1 MSSDHSQQSVPSR
14 TELMNP
20 ALRAL
25 HSLGGRATINEMHD
39 QVVKDMGLSARAA
52 ITRHTDGKQSKLS
65 YELGWTRTFLKKYG
79 LINNLKPGIWTLT
92 ELGQS
97 TETVDAGDVIHRTN
111 ARRFQ
116 ESSKTR
122 VAEQSVD
129 YSGGD
134 PHWQSE
140 LLELLRVMDPSAFE
154 RLCQEILSESGFIEV
169 EVTGRSSDGGID
181 GHGFIRLAGLI
192 SFPVV
197 FQCKR
202 YKGSVG
208 APTIRDFRGAM
219 QGRADKGL
227 IMTTGQFTAE
237 AHGEA
242 TRDGAPPI
250 DLIDGGLLVNKIK
263 ELGLGVTTR
272 TVEVVEVDAG
282 WFETV

>member
-1 MSSDHSQQSVPSR
+1 
-14 TELMNP
+14 MNP

-25 HSLGGRATINEMHD
+25 HSLGGRATIDEMHA
-39 QVVKDMGLSARAA
+39 QVVKDMGLSPRAA

-92 ELGQS
+92 ELGQN
-97 TETVDAGDVIHRTN
+97 TETVDVSDVIQETR

-122 VAEQSVD
+122 VAEQRAD
-129 YSGGD
+129 YSDGN

-140 LLELLRVMDPSAFE
+140 LLELLRVIDPSAFE
-154 RLCQEILSESGFIEV
+154 RLCQEILSKSGFIEV

-237 AHGEA
+237 AHNEA

-282 WFETV
+282 WFETI

>member
-25 HSLGGRATINEMHD
+25 HSLGGRATIDEMHA
-39 QVVKDMGLSARAA
+39 QVVKNMGLSARAA

-116 ESSKTR
+116 ESSKTC

-129 YSGGD
+129 YSGGN

-181 GHGFIRLAGLI
+181 GHGYIRLAGLI

-202 YKGSVG
+202 YRGSVG
-208 APTIRDFRGAM
+208 APIIRDFRGAM

-242 TRDGAPPI
+242 TRDGVPPI
-250 DLIDGGLLVNKIK
+250 DLINGSLLVNKIK
-263 ELGLGVTTR
+263 GARFGRYYE
-272 TVEVVEVDAG
+272 ES
-282 WFETV
+282 